1 MNGSEGATRGGCI
14 DDNGNESPY
23 LSCMATG
30 SKRAVRAKTT
40 KRTARRK
47 SAVRKRAAVTAK
59 PYDAKK
65 YAGSVPAF
73 ASVVAE
79 EMKKWRDDR

>member
-1 MNGSEGATRGGCI
+1 
-14 DDNGNESPY
+14 
-23 LSCMATG
+23 MASTKAKPA
-30 SKRAVRAKTT
+30 KRAKPAPRKAGK
-40 KRTARRK
+40 RRK
-47 SAVRKRAAVTAK
+47 RKSLST

-79 EMKKWRDDR
+79 EMKAWRDDR

>member
-1 MNGSEGATRGGCI
+1 MATRMK
-14 DDNGNESPY
+14 ST
-23 LSCMATG
+23 SR
-30 SKRAVRAKTT
+30 S
-40 KRTARRK
+40 K
-47 SAVRKRAAVTAK
+47 SAKGKARVKPLAAKKTSRSKKTDVLVK

-79 EMKKWRDDR
+79 EMKSWRDDR

>member
-1 MNGSEGATRGGCI
+1 
-14 DDNGNESPY
+14 
-23 LSCMATG
+23 MAST
-30 SKRAVRAKTT
+30 KAKPSARVKST
-40 KRTARRK
+40 KRPK
-47 SAVRKRAAVTAK
+47 SKGRSKPHSYSE

-79 EMKKWRDDR
+79 EMKAWRDDR